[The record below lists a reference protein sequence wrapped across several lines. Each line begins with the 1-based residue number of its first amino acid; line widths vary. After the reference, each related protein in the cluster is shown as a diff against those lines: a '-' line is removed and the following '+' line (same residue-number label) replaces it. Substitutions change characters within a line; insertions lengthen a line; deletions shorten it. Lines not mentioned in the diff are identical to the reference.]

1 MRKVRMWLAQAPD
14 WNCWQYKKKWLM
26 YHPIGLTAV
35 LDFNVEVLSIRRDKD
50 GKILVNE
57 HTGDMPLSGIPTM
70 LNNVVRDE
78 RML

>member
-1 MRKVRMWLAQAPD
+1 MA
-14 WNCWQYKKKWLM
+14 
-26 YHPIGLTAV
+26 HPIGLTAV
-35 LDFNVEVLSIRRDKD
+35 LDFSVGVLTIKRDKD
-50 GKILVNE
+50 GKILLNE